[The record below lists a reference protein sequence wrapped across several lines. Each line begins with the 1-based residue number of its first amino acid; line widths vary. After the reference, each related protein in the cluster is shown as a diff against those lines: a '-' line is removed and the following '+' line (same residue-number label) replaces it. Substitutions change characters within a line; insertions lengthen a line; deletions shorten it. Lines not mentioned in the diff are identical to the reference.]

1 MTAQGKKKGVSRGK
15 DLVELLTWE
24 RKIIVVRYVF
34 IQIRVDLSVRKAGKV
49 QELYSESSFGNRTA
63 SQCTGQK
70 AGKSESCRFG
80 ASPGGSSGTE
90 GELSQAEEET
100 GKCEFNAC

>member
-34 IQIRVDLSVRKAGKV
+34 I
-49 QELYSESSFGNRTA
+49 
-63 SQCTGQK
+63 
-70 AGKSESCRFG
+70 
-80 ASPGGSSGTE
+80 
-90 GELSQAEEET
+90 
-100 GKCEFNAC
+100 